1 MEFKQL
7 LNNTVSNLFLIVW
20 PPWGEEKESDI
31 DISFG
36 FVFKDERSKLYVI
49 GVNKDELWA
58 PHIFHQSLPENIYG
72 WEDFHNRMNLWMNSG
87 EDTDLI
93 MNTEYYNV
101 SQWDLFDK
109 IVESEIIR
117 IELIWI
123 EGYDEPFGVKIHFKN
138 DYIISTPISDGNTV
152 ETSRFNQN
160 ANIELFE
167 KLGKIEYKT
176 IE

>member
-1 MEFKQL
+1 
-7 LNNTVSNLFLIVW
+7 
-20 PPWGEEKESDI
+20 
-31 DISFG
+31 
-36 FVFKDERSKLYVI
+36 
-49 GVNKDELWA
+49 
-58 PHIFHQSLPENIYG
+58 
-72 WEDFHNRMNLWMNSG
+72 
-87 EDTDLI
+87 